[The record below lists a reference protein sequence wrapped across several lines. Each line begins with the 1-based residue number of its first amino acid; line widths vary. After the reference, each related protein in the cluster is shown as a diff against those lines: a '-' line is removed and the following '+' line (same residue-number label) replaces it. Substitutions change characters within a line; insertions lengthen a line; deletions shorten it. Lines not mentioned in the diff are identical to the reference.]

1 MEQKILQKTST
12 FAILAAADQKQV
24 RQRKRDED
32 SSRDYAQPQH
42 RADEAV
48 SNQPAKPKAQRQFK
62 AKAPIFA
69 QI

>member
-1 MEQKILQKTST
+1 MEQEILPKTST
-12 FAILAAADQKQV
+12 LAILAAIDQKQV

-48 SNQPAKPKAQRQFK
+48 SNQPAEPKAQRQHKSK
-62 AKAPIFA
+62 ASILA